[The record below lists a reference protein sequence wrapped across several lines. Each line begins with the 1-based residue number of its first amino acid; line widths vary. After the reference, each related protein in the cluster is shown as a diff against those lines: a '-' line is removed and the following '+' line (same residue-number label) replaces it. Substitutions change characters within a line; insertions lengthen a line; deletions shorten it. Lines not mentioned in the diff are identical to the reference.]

1 MAKERLYWIDWM
13 KAIGM
18 YFIIVGH
25 IFPLGNE
32 YIYVFSVPL
41 FFVISGFLS
50 HREDDVRLFWKKLWR
65 NLILP
70 CIIICFILHLENIAA
85 CVRLGKFDFGMIPRH
100 ILNCLIGMQGL
111 QSPAGGL
118 GVCWFIYTLVI
129 CKLLQQF
136 TSKNIIVHVTVL
148 VVCIAGSI
156 YYNVR
161 DLHLNNAIVN
171 TTLAYPMYVIGGGVK
186 LLKINNINNIKPV
199 WSIMGFIVGVAIVI
213 GVGWYNG
220 APWMFDATYGK
231 NIVLFFIGGIA
242 GTVAVFM
249 VSFMLR
255 NVKSKM
261 VDTIAVGNILILG
274 LHPIFIR
281 AYHLLPEVYQTVYLD
296 YIAAFVV
303 LVAFI
308 PIILLTERYFPVIL
322 GSRAK
327 QDIVSSK
334 RNI

>member
-25 IFPLGNE
+25 IFPIGKE

-41 FFVISGFLS
+41 FFIISGFLS

-85 CVRLGKFDFGMIPRH
+85 NVRLGKFDYEMIPIH
-100 ILNCLIGMQGL
+100 ILNCMMGMQGL
-111 QSPAGGL
+111 HIPAGGL
-118 GVCWFIYTLVI
+118 GVCWFIYTLII
-129 CKLLQQF
+129 CKILQQF
-136 TSKNIIVHVTVL
+136 TSKNTIVHIVVL
-148 VVCIAGSI
+148 VLCIAGAI
-156 YYNVR
+156 WYNVR

-171 TTLAYPMYVIGGGVK
+171 TTLAYPMYAIGGGGKFLK
-186 LLKINNINNIKPV
+186 LSNRINIKPFY
-199 WSIMGFIVGVAIVI
+199 SLMGFIVGVAIVI

-220 APWMFDATYGK
+220 APWMFDATYEK
-231 NIVLFFIGGIA
+231 NIILFFIGGIA

-249 VSFMLR
+249 LSFMLR
-255 NVKSKM
+255 NVKSKI

-281 AYHLLPEVYQTVYLD
+281 AYHMLPEVYQTVYMD
-296 YIAAFVV
+296 YFVAFVI
-303 LVAFI
+303 LFAFI
-308 PIILLTERYFPVIL
+308 PIIRITERYFPVIL
-322 GSRAK
+322 GSRSK
-327 QDIVSSK
+327 SGVVSSK
-334 RNI
+334 

>member
-1 MAKERLYWIDWM
+1 M

-41 FFVISGFLS
+41 FFIISGFLS

-85 CVRLGKFDFGMIPRH
+85 SVRLGKLDFGMIPRH
-100 ILNCLIGMQGL
+100 ILNCLIGMQGY

-129 CKLLQQF
+129 CKILQQF

-156 YYNVR
+156 WYDVR
-161 DLHLNNAIVN
+161 DLHLYNAIVN
-171 TTLAYPMYVIGGGVK
+171 TTLAYPMYVIGWGIK
-186 LLKINNINNIKPV
+186 LLKINNINDIKPV
-199 WSIMGFIVGVAIVI
+199 WSIMGFLVGVAIVI

-281 AYHLLPEVYQTVYLD
+281 AYHLLPEAYQTVYMD
-296 YIAAFVV
+296 YIAAFII

-334 RNI
+334 